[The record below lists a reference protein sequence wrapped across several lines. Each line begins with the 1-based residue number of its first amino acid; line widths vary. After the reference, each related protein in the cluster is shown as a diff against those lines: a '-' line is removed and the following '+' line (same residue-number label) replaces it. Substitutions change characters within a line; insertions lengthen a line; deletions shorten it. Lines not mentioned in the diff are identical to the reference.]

1 MLVRSLW
8 RGGLAGVALCL
19 APVMAVEAQDRAPLD
34 AYGALAAYEM
44 VDVSPSGDRMAY
56 IMTTGED
63 RSLIINDL
71 NDMSLIGGV
80 RAGEVKVRDIGWI
93 GEDQVYIYSTATQ
106 TAASIGMRRSE
117 LADVSIYD
125 IATRNVALALSRMD
139 GPNGALARTEGTL
152 GKVMGSPMVRTLDG
166 EPALIVPGSGYRG
179 LGLYRIDPLTGSG
192 REVHEQ
198 DRTAGGYML
207 DETGEPRARVRY
219 DGEEWELQ
227 ARQGGFWRTVW
238 RADARIDTP
247 GLAGFG
253 ATADEVVLVGEPD
266 GRPEGY
272 YSVSLITGEISALP
286 FEGKV
291 IGLIAHP
298 RSRLMIGALIEG
310 ENERTLWQFTD
321 PVAERVWRSVEAAY
335 PNSRVSL
342 RAWSSDMRQIIAYTQ
357 GEGDSGTYQL
367 IDLDR
372 RSAEIVGEAYPDIQ
386 GDRVGR
392 VMPVRYPA
400 ADGMTIPGYL
410 TLPPGVTD
418 PRNLPL
424 VVLPHGGPAARDSL
438 GFDWWAQ
445 GLASRGYAVLQ
456 PNFRGSDGL
465 GKAHLEAGYG
475 EWGRKMQ
482 TDLSDGVRWLAGQGW
497 IDPARVCIAGAS
509 YGGYAAMAGPTL
521 DPGVYRCAV
530 SVARVSDLRA
540 MVQWEADQGGR
551 RDSPVVRYWNRFMGA
566 DRLGDRDLDQI
577 SPAAQAAR
585 ADAPILLLHGRDDT
599 VVPFEQS
606 RFLAE
611 ALRRAGKPYELIEL
625 SGEDHWLSR
634 AATRRRMLTE
644 TVRFLELHN
653 PPG

>member
-1 MLVRSLW
+1 MFVRNRW
-8 RGGLAGVALCL
+8 RGGLAGLALCL
-19 APVMAVEAQDRAPLD
+19 APVIAAHAQDRAPLD
-34 AYGALAAYEM
+34 AYGALPAYEM

-56 IMTTGED
+56 IMTTGEE

-80 RAGEVKVRDIGWI
+80 RAGEVKVRGIGWV
-93 GEDQVYIYSTATQ
+93 GEDDVYIYSTATQ

-125 IATRNVALALSRMD
+125 IATRHVALALSRMD

-152 GKVMGSPMVRTLDG
+152 GKVMGAPMVRTIDG
-166 EPALIVPGSGYRG
+166 EATMIVPGSGYRG
-179 LGLYRIDPLTGSG
+179 LGLYRIDLATGSG
-192 REVHEQ
+192 REFHEQ
-198 DRTAGGYML
+198 DQAGGYML
-207 DETGEPRARVRY
+207 DEAGEPRARVLY
-219 DGEEWELQ
+219 DGEQWELQ
-227 ARQGGFWRTVW
+227 GRRGGFWRTVW

-253 ATADEVVLVGEPD
+253 LTADEVVLAGQID
-266 GRPEGY
+266 GRPEGF
-272 YSVSLITGEISALP
+272 YSVNLTTGAVSDLP

-291 IGLIAHP
+291 NGLVHHP
-298 RSRLMIGALIEG
+298 RTHLMVGAMVEG
-310 ENERTLWQFTD
+310 ENERTDWQFVD
-321 PVAERVWRSVEAAY
+321 PAAERVWRSVEAAY
-335 PNSRVSL
+335 PGKTVSL
-342 RAWSSDMRQIIAYTQ
+342 RAWSDDMRQVIVYTQ
-357 GEGDSGTYQL
+357 GATDSGTYQL
-367 IDLDR
+367 VDLDR
-372 RSAEIVGEAYPDIQ
+372 RTAEIVGEAYPDIQ

-392 VMPVRYPA
+392 VMQVSYPA

-418 PRNLPL
+418 PSNLPL

-465 GKAHLEAGYG
+465 GTAHLEAGYG

-482 TDLSDGVRWLAGQGW
+482 TDLSDGVRWLAAQGW
-497 IDPARVCIAGAS
+497 IDPAKVCIVGAS

-530 SVARVSDLRA
+530 SVAGVSDLRG

-566 DRLGDRDLDQI
+566 DRLGDRDLDAI

-606 RFLAE
+606 RVLAA
-611 ALRRAGKPYELIEL
+611 ALQRAGKPYELIEL

-634 AATRRRMLTE
+634 ASTRRRMLAE
-644 TVRFLELHN
+644 TVRFLEAHN
-653 PPG
+653 PPR